1 MSDNLVGGRPDVWDA
16 LVQPFESPD
25 HGVGRQ
31 PTGRI
36 VVVGAAGGVGTSL
49 VAGGLALGL
58 ADAGEPVR
66 LLDLA
71 GDLAG
76 AWRVPPDRTI
86 DDLLPVIDELDP
98 QHVEIV
104 ALRHRSN
111 VKLILG
117 PPNGG
122 PDSRWDRHAA
132 IRLLDCAG
140 DVDVLVVDAGT
151 GVGVPAEVACGR
163 GRVVVVAAQTL
174 AGARSA
180 RARIARVRS
189 VGQAGEPVI
198 VANRGVGRDHI
209 TTRTFVRAVGHPVA
223 VELGRVDR
231 DADEL
236 GSGRWPAGRRR
247 SLVSAMEAL
256 VHMVRAA

>member
-1 MSDNLVGGRPDVWDA
+1 
-16 LVQPFESPD
+16 VQPFEPLDSE
-25 HGVGRQ
+25 VGRQ
-31 PTGRI
+31 STRRI

-76 AWRVPPDRTI
+76 AWGVPPDRTI
-86 DDLLPVIDELDP
+86 DDLLPVIDELERR
-98 QHVEIV
+98 HVEIV
-104 ALRHRSN
+104 ALRHPSN
-111 VKLILG
+111 VTLILG
-117 PPNGG
+117 PPAGG
-122 PDSRWDRHAA
+122 PDSRWDRPAV

-140 DVDVLVVDAGT
+140 AVDALVVDAGT
-151 GVGVPAEVACGR
+151 GVGVPAEAACGR
-163 GRVVVVAAQTL
+163 GRLVVVTAQTL

-180 RARIARVRS
+180 RARIARVGS
-189 VGQAGEPVI
+189 VGQMGEPIV
-198 VANRGVGRDHI
+198 VANRGVGRDHLN
-209 TTRTFVRAVGHPVA
+209 TRTFARALGHPVA

-231 DADEL
+231 EADAL

-247 SLVSAMEAL
+247 SLVGAMAAL
-256 VHMVRAA
+256 VHMVRVA